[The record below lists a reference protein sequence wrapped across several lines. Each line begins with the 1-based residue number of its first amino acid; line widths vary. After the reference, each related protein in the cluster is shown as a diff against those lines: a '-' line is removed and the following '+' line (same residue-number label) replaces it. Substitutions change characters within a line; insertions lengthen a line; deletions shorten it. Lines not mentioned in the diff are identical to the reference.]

1 MSGPAMGSFAMG
13 HRGITTTGLYIVD
26 KRPRGLTGLL
36 SVITAL
42 LTVRIST
49 NIHSLKHS
57 YFACAGKAHLKIKMF
72 VFAGF
77 NTANVYWLL
86 NVTDCKVSIYVVDT
100 KTKR

>member
-49 NIHSLKHS
+49 STHIVKQP
-57 YFACAGKAHLKIKMF
+57 YFACAGKAHLQKFFLSLQSSILQMCT
-72 VFAGF
+72 G
-77 NTANVYWLL
+77 YYMLL
-86 NVTDCKVSIYVVDT
+86 IAK
-100 KTKR
+100 

>member
-13 HRGITTTGLYIVD
+13 HRGITATGLYIVD

-49 NIHSLKHS
+49 NTHTLK
-57 YFACAGKAHLKIKMF
+57 HLKIKMF
-72 VFAGF
+72 VFAVF

-86 NVTDCKVSIYVVDT
+86 NVADCKVSIYVVDT
-100 KTKR
+100 KANCDLKMNLH